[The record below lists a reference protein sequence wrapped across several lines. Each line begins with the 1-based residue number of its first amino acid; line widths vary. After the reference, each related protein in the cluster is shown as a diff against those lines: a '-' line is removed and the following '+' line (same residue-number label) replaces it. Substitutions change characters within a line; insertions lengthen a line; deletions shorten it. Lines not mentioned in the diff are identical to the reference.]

1 MKNLKEKL
9 NNEGP
14 ILSWILL
21 ITLAV
26 IWGSSFI
33 LIKKGLVSFS
43 PLQVGTLRISFAFLV
58 MLPFA
63 VKSLT
68 TTFKQ
73 YWKKILV
80 IGFFSNL
87 FPAYLFATA
96 ETGISSSLAGILN
109 ALTPIMTFLAGVFFF
124 STNIKS
130 LQVVGLLVG
139 FVGSFALSFINSVGG
154 LGEFN
159 HYALF
164 VVLATMMYGFSGN
177 FIKRY
182 LFGIH
187 PVTLTAL
194 AMFAVG
200 PLSIII
206 LLSSDFFVRL
216 SIDDSAMVSLGY
228 IFLLGAIGTAFALV
242 LFNRLIQRTTAVFAS
257 SVTYLIPITAVVW
270 GVLDGENFFVLHIFG
285 MGFIIIGI
293 YLINKRK

>member
-9 NNEGP
+9 SNEGP

-124 STNIKS
+124 STNIKI

-177 FIKRY
+177 FIKKY

-194 AMFAVG
+194 AMFTVG

-206 LLSSDFFVRL
+206 LLSSDFIVRL

-285 MGFIIIGI
+285 MGFIIMGI

>member
-1 MKNLKEKL
+1 MKNIKEKL
-9 NNEGP
+9 NHESP
-14 ILSWILL
+14 VLSWILL
-21 ITLAV
+21 ITLAI

-63 VKSLT
+63 IKSLT
-68 TTFKQ
+68 TTLKQ

-80 IGFFSNL
+80 IGLFSNL
-87 FPAYLFATA
+87 IPAVLFSTA

-109 ALTPIMTFLAGVFFF
+109 ALTPIMTFIAGLLFF
-124 STNIKS
+124 SIRIKRIQI
-130 LQVVGLLVG
+130 LGLLIG
-139 FVGSFALSFINSVGG
+139 FTGSFALSFINSTGG
-154 LGEFN
+154 LGKFN
-159 HYALF
+159 YYALY

-177 FIKRY
+177 FIKKY
-182 LFGIH
+182 LYGIH
-187 PVTLTAL
+187 PITLTAL
-194 AMFAVG
+194 AMFTMG

-206 LLSSDFFVRL
+206 LFSSDFFERL
-216 SIDDSAMVSLGY
+216 STNDGAVASLGF

-257 SVTYLIPITAVVW
+257 SVTYLIPIMAVVW
-270 GVLDGENFFVLHIFG
+270 GFLDGEDFFALHIIG
-285 MGFIIIGI
+285 MGFIVIGV